1 MDSALLFL
9 QTHVSFFRLDDIWA
23 RSEIKYSA
31 KMGFLRVDLLAHYSK
46 KPAQAL
52 RPVGGELYDKSLKL
66 SILIGK

>member
-31 KMGFLRVDLLAHYSK
+31 KMGFLRVDLLA
-46 KPAQAL
+46 PATL
-52 RPVGGELYDKSLKL
+52 RNQWELEVGCMIRTS
-66 SILIGK
+66 S